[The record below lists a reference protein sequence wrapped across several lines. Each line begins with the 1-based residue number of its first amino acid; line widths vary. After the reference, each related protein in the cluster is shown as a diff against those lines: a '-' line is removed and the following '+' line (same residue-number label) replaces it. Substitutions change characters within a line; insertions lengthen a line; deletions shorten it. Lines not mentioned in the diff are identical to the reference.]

1 MKRFWNKVDKTDTCW
16 LWTGCL
22 TLDKYGRFWFNN
34 KIILAHRFSWEFHN
48 GAIPEELFVCHKCDV
63 RNCVNPDHLF
73 IGTNDDNMKD
83 MKQKGRADRTKKNKG
98 EDVHFHVLTEEQV
111 LDIRSRSKYHGLL
124 SDLAKEFNLT
134 PSGINRIIKRKT
146 WKHL

>member
-73 IGTNDDNMKD
+73 LGTHQDNMSDKVN
-83 MKQKGRADRTKKNKG
+83 KGRLRVANG
-98 EDVHFHVLTEEQV
+98 ENQGHSKLTELQV
-111 LDIRSRSKYHGLL
+111 IEIKKALQEGGNQRLLGLKYGVNQ
-124 SDLAKEFNLT
+124 SCIGK
-134 PSGINRIIKRKT
+134 IKAGTT
-146 WKHL
+146 WSHVKI